1 MDIDVL
7 LRCALNDLKQTSR
20 GDTSSRV
27 MPTVSMRSF
36 KAQQA
41 VANTNINIHMP
52 SKNYPENKL

>member
-20 GDTSSRV
+20 GNTSSRV

-41 VANTNINIHMP
+41 VANINIRMP
-52 SKNYPENKL
+52 SKNYPEIKL